1 MEYFEH
7 ITMDEQRHGAIG
19 RLFHVLDEDQSG
31 SLAKVNVLINLRESE
46 AARALVQTSPHL
58 RCMKR
63 DSEIHLRS
71 TPFEAAVAN
80 LETKSEG
87 CIEWEE
93 FLLFMEAQMRKQAK
107 REALGRLFKE
117 LDVEK
122 TGYVDKKGFVT
133 MLSDRSFATTRLV
146 ANTAGL
152 ELLRNP
158 PKFEQ
163 TLFLLDTVRDGFVDM
178 VELDTFITENTME
191 DRRRT
196 STWLNDGL
204 WGLTMVVKRRDALTS
219 RHSQHLNSCAPF
231 SNEPILLTT
240 PHLNTY

>member
-1 MEYFEH
+1 
-7 ITMDEQRHGAIG
+7 
-19 RLFHVLDEDQSG
+19 
-31 SLAKVNVLINLRESE
+31 
-46 AARALVQTSPHL
+46 
-58 RCMKR
+58 
-63 DSEIHLRS
+63 
-71 TPFEAAVAN
+71 
-80 LETKSEG
+80 
-87 CIEWEE
+87 
-93 FLLFMEAQMRKQAK
+93 MRKQAK